1 MAGLNFSTTTIINSL
16 DNAKVVYSRKWN
28 AEDKVWENDTTG
40 SKKLRLGRGVDL
52 EADNITAVYKTV
64 GHGPTM
70 CKATVALGGLVGDY
84 RLDVTLGT
92 DGASPLIFAKP
103 DVQNGIPFWVG
114 IHADT
119 AIDAAFVTE
128 LVKTINKNKLFTIGD
143 NLLTVEASGTNLV
156 LTGNSEFLRFR
167 KVELMKFE
175 DATENSQEK
184 TVKVDG
190 KVDIVKGYN
199 GFGTYSH
206 IIKDL
211 RLPTGANLAFNHL
224 RQDETPAPGTIYTQY
239 VIEYEAPSSI
249 RGTQVV
255 GSVNHSHTQHVAWVA
270 ASEVSNFDALLKA
283 AKLPGDT
290 ASTTDVNE
298 AVTSVE
304 DSHLDD

>member
-1 MAGLNFSTTTIINSL
+1 MAGLNFSTTTIINKI
-16 DNAKVVYSRKWN
+16 DPK
-28 AEDKVWENDTTG
+28 AEAVA
-40 SKKLRLGRGVDL
+40 SKGIIRLGRGVDL
-52 EADNITAVYKTV
+52 VAKYITAVYKTA

-70 CKATVALGGLVGDY
+70 CQATIDLTGLEVGDY

-114 IHADT
+114 IHVDST
-119 AIDAAFVTE
+119 VDEAFVKE
-128 LVKTINKNKLFTIGD
+128 LVHTINKNKLFTIGD
-143 NLLTVEASGTNLV
+143 NLLTVEATGTTLT

-175 DATENSQEK
+175 AANEDSQEK
-184 TVKVDG
+184 TTKVDG
-190 KVDIVKGYN
+190 KVTINEKGRN

-224 RQDETPAPGTIYTQY
+224 RQDETPNISATDTASAYTQY

-255 GSVNHSHTQHVAWVA
+255 GSVNHSYTQHVAWVA
-270 ASEVSNFDALLKA
+270 AGVDFDTLLSDANVTKVDTVAVNLTNKKEGSDLLDPTKNETSE
-283 AKLPGDT
+283 
-290 ASTTDVNE
+290 
-298 AVTSVE
+298 
-304 DSHLDD
+304 LDD

>member
-1 MAGLNFSTTTIINSL
+1 MAGLNFSTTTIINKIDSKATEVA
-16 DNAKVVYSRKWN
+16 AK
-28 AEDKVWENDTTG
+28 G
-40 SKKLRLGRGVDL
+40 ILRLGRGVDL
-52 EADNITAVYKTV
+52 KSEYVQTVRKSV
-64 GHGPTM
+64 GHDYAP
-70 CKATVALGGLVGDY
+70 CVATISLAGLEGDY

-92 DGASPLIFAKP
+92 DGAAPLIFAAP
-103 DVQNGIPFWVG
+103 DVQNGTPFWVG
-114 IHADT
+114 IHADS
-119 AIDAAFVTE
+119 AIDAPFVTE
-128 LVKTINKNKLFTIGD
+128 LVKTIKKNKLFTIGD

-190 KVDIVKGYN
+190 KVNIVKGYN

-224 RQDETPAPGTIYTQY
+224 RQDETPAPGTLYTQY

-255 GSVNHSHTQHVAWVA
+255 GSVNRSHTQHVAWVA

-290 ASTTDVNE
+290 ESTADVNE

>member
-1 MAGLNFSTTTIINSL
+1 MAGLNFSTTTIINKI
-16 DNAKVVYSRKWN
+16 DPKATAVATK
-28 AEDKVWENDTTG
+28 G
-40 SKKLRLGRGVDL
+40 ILRLGRGVDL
-52 EADNITAVYKTV
+52 IADNITAVYKTV

-70 CKATVALGGLVGDY
+70 CKATVALSGLVGDY

-143 NLLTVEASGTNLV
+143 NLLTVEADGTNLV

-175 DATENSQEK
+175 AADEDSQEK
-184 TVKVDG
+184 TTKVDG
-190 KVDIVKGYN
+190 KVTINEKGRN

-206 IIKDL
+206 LIKDL

-224 RQDETPAPGTIYTQY
+224 RQDETPNISATDTASAYTQY
-239 VIEYEAPSSI
+239 VIEYEAPSLI

-255 GSVNHSHTQHVAWVA
+255 GSVNRSHTQHVAWVA
-270 ASEVSNFDALLKA
+270 ASVDFDSLLTAAGVTTAKTDTVEVNLTNKKEGSDLLDPTK
-283 AKLPGDT
+283 
-290 ASTTDVNE
+290 NE
-298 AVTSVE
+298 TS
-304 DSHLDD
+304 DLSK